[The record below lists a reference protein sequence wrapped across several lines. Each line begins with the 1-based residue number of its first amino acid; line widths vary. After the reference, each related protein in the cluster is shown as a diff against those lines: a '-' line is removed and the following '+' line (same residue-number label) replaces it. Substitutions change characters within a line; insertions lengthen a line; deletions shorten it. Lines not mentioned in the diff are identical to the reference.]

1 MSKNKTKKGGKIIAI
16 LSIIT
21 CFGLCVALAD
31 LFSTFITVGTFS
43 NNTITKNS
51 GFSVYAVSLYE
62 TSVKSTAN
70 EQSTKLQKSNGA
82 GYIWQENETYYVL
95 ASAYIEE
102 NDAQKVLENLKNSGY
117 NTSIIKIKIPQL
129 KINSGYNNDE
139 ITVLTS
145 ATSLFKTTYDALYDI
160 SVSLDTEVTTET
172 QCRLNIANLQSEVSK
187 VKADFETLFN
197 SKLTTSLLK
206 LKLSINSV
214 STLIQQL
221 IDFNENNNQT
231 LSSKIKYNYIEV
243 LYLQKTLGNSIQK
256 I

>member
-1 MSKNKTKKGGKIIAI
+1 MKLLKI
-16 LSIIT
+16 
-21 CFGLCVALAD
+21 
-31 LFSTFITVGTFS
+31 
-43 NNTITKNS
+43 
-51 GFSVYAVSLYE
+51 
-62 TSVKSTAN
+62 
-70 EQSTKLQKSNGA
+70 LQ
-82 GYIWQENETYYVL
+82 
-95 ASAYIEE
+95 
-102 NDAQKVLENLKNSGY
+102 NDVVLENLKNSGY
-117 NTSIIKIKIPQL
+117 NPSIIKIEIPQL
-129 KINSGYNNDE
+129 KIKSGYNNDE

-145 ATSLFKTTYDALYDI
+145 ATSLFKATYDALYDI